1 MTVKKPNKVAILG
14 GGVAAITAAFELT
27 NVPGWQQRYE
37 VTIYQLG
44 WRLGG
49 QCASGRGPHDRIEEH
64 GLHVLLA
71 CYENAFRMLR
81 QCYAELDR
89 DQKAPL
95 ATWEQ
100 AFKPYN
106 GIIFQEHIDGVS
118 KLWPMD
124 FPRNRALP
132 GDGGLFP
139 KPRDYFSAA
148 VDFLRVSVRT
158 LLRLQRG
165 SRRRVIGGVRR
176 TPAIIRALLSLRRL
190 DSGGAAEGIA
200 DLLRRG
206 ADHLWHN
213 YAQAAED
220 AGEDDDVVRRMLI
233 LTDICATTVAGILR
247 DDLIER
253 GFDAVD
259 DEDLV
264 EWLARHGAHQLTT
277 TSAVVR
283 ALYTLVFAAPKD
295 AQPESGLAAGAALRT
310 AIRIVCSYKG
320 AVSYKMQAA
329 TGDTIFAPLYQVL
342 RERGVRFAFFQR
354 VDRLGLSSNGEQIE
368 TVHITQQARAP
379 GACR

>member
-14 GGVAAITAAFELT
+14 GGVAAMTAAFELT
-27 NVPGWQQRYE
+27 SVPGWQQRYE
-37 VTIYQLG
+37 VTVYQLG

-64 GLHVLLA
+64 GLHVLLG

-81 QCYAELDR
+81 QCYAVLDR
-89 DQKAPL
+89 DETAPL

-100 AFKPYN
+100 AFKPYH

-158 LLRLQRG
+158 LQKLQRG
-165 SRRRVIGGVRR
+165 NRRRVIGGLRH
-176 TPAIIRALLSLRRL
+176 TPTIVPAFLSLRRL
-190 DSGGAAEGIA
+190 EPGMAREGVA

-206 ADHLWHN
+206 ADQLWRS
-213 YAQAAED
+213 YAEAGGNTAENN
-220 AGEDDDVVRRMLI
+220 DVVRRMLI
-233 LTDICATTVAGILR
+233 LTNICATTVAGILR
-247 DDLIER
+247 DDLIGR

-259 DEDLV
+259 DEDLL

-283 ALYTLVFAAPKD
+283 ALHTLVFAAPKD
-295 AQPESGLAAGAALRT
+295 AWPKSGLAPGAALRT
-310 AIRIVCSYKG
+310 AICIVCS
-320 AVSYKMQAA
+320 
-329 TGDTIFAPLYQVL
+329 
-342 RERGVRFAFFQR
+342 
-354 VDRLGLSSNGEQIE
+354 
-368 TVHITQQARAP
+368 
-379 GACR
+379 